1 MVHQQDT
8 RLQENLS
15 YSLDIRPLYIY
26 IYIRVLSGGNNV
38 IKKIILAAAIVII
51 SIPALTASLYFSP
64 KDYFTENEAVTVYIS
79 AFDLIYVTGFDLTF
93 TWNSD
98 VFVCSSI
105 IFSPGA
111 LPGFAQFR
119 SVIDNDAGYIEA
131 VLLKQTP
138 GGYTGA
144 ADSFLALTF
153 EPYESGTTDIVMH
166 GVNEWGDPVLINS
179 SNESIEVELDT
190 ATVTGAYVDPVP
202 DITMVRLYQ
211 NYPNPFNPA
220 TKIRFDIPDRSPVKL
235 KVYDVAGRL
244 VSTLLDGDVYEE
256 GTWTVDWEGSN
267 NEGRKVPSGVYFC
280 VIEACGRQSSRKIV
294 VLR

>member
-1 MVHQQDT
+1 M
-8 RLQENLS
+8 
-15 YSLDIRPLYIY
+15 
-26 IYIRVLSGGNNV
+26 RVLSGGNNV
-38 IKKIILAAAIVII
+38 IKKIILAAAIVFV

-64 KDYFTENEAVTVYIS
+64 KDCFTENEPVTVWIS
-79 AFDLIYVTGFDLTF
+79 ASDLTDVIGFDLTL
-93 TWNSD
+93 TWNSN
-98 VFVCSSI
+98 VFVCSSVI
-105 IFSPGA
+105 PSPDA

-119 SVIDNDAGYIEA
+119 CVIDNDAGCLET

-144 ADSFLALTF
+144 ADSFVALTF
-153 EPYESGTTDIVMH
+153 EPNGSGTTDIVMH

-202 DITMVRLYQ
+202 DITTVRLYQ

-280 VIEACGRQSSRKIV
+280 VIEACRRQSSRKIV